1 MANIHDYTFQN
12 MSRIGEDL
20 CSLNQTEVQNVKS
33 GNYMLTNYHVNDCNM
48 TKPMDFALNQPNVN
62 FTGSKQVGLGGCNI
76 DINSDLLVG
85 KTSTNQ
91 KDRLSL
97 NQRSFVTVPF
107 LGRGKADPDLETQ
120 LKQGDQFPNRKS
132 INPSSEVSYL
142 KYDSYPLI
150 NSIKESVANP
160 SNTIEDNADENW
172 IRGGLPSR
180 ELTRDNGKDN

>member
-1 MANIHDYTFQN
+1 MTNTYDYTFQN

-20 CSLNQTEVQNVKS
+20 CSLNQSESQNVKF
-33 GNYMLTNYHVNDCNM
+33 GNYNLTNYHINDCTM
-48 TKPMDFALNQPNVN
+48 SKPLNFALNQPNIN
-62 FTGSKQVGLGGCNI
+62 FSGSKQVGLGGCNI
-76 DINSDLLVG
+76 DINSELLVG

-97 NQRSFVTVPF
+97 NQRPFVSVPY

-120 LKQGDQFPNRKS
+120 LKQGDQYPNRKS
-132 INPSSEVSYL
+132 INPSSEVSYVQ
-142 KYDSYPLI
+142 YDNYPLI
-150 NSIKESVANP
+150 SSIKDSVANP

-180 ELTRDNGKDN
+180 ELTRDNGKNN